1 VSSAVVRRTSARS
14 VLTRP
19 WVGPLAVLTAVFLA
33 VSLPRYLTL
42 DPSRSRSAGPA
53 GFPAYYPLLVT
64 HIFLGSAVLVTA
76 CLQVWPWLRRRHP
89 AVHRRAGRVYVVAVL
104 AASPCVLVLAPLGS
118 FGPNEQ
124 VPLTL
129 LALLWP
135 ATTLAGYRMARR
147 RRYAEHREW
156 MIRGVALS
164 FSIVT
169 NRFWGVLCVAVFV
182 PDSVPGALSDSLA
195 AGGPEARAAIA
206 QAMGVS
212 FWLCWVVNLLAAE
225 WWLQRRRRAPGTL
238 AGLAAQD
245 LHSGR
250 VGGEER
256 LDGQLGDGDVERGAE
271 GGDRAEEGQLTV
283 GVPEPQRHHHRAGR

>member
-1 VSSAVVRRTSARS
+1 MSSAVVRRTSARS

-42 DPSRSRSAGPA
+42 DPNRSRSAGPA

-89 AVHRRAGRVYVVAVL
+89 AVHRRTGRVYVVAVL

-156 MIRGVALS
+156 MIRSVALS

-182 PDSVPGALSDSLA
+182 PDSLA

-225 WWLQRRRRAPGTL
+225 WWIQRRRRAPGTL

-256 LDGQLGDGDVERGAE
+256 LDGQLGDGDVQRGAE
-271 GGDRAEEGQLTV
+271 GGDRAEERQLTV